1 MEFLDYYKALG
12 VKRSASQDEIKRA
25 YQKLARQHHPDV
37 NPDDLTA
44 ERRFKEVNEANE
56 VLGDPEK
63 RRKYD
68 DLGANWRMYDQAGP
82 SGSPFT
88 GQWSTSASG
97 GYSHDIFGGGS
108 PSSDF
113 FQTFFTGGNPGVRPG
128 GAPTR
133 GRDVEQPI
141 TLTLEEAYKGT
152 TRRLRLATGS
162 GTEQLE
168 VRIPPGVD
176 DGSRVRVA
184 GKGQPGN
191 HGSRSGDLLLLVR
204 LSPHPVFSRQA
215 QDLHVDVQTPVTT
228 AVLGGQVEV
237 HRLHGEPLTLK
248 IPPATQSGQVFRL
261 KGHGMPALSGARNK
275 GDLYATV
282 SVRLPDRLTTEQRR
296 HYEAL
301 AALGDE
307 SVGADLDSE

>member
-12 VKRSASQDEIKRA
+12 VKRSASQNDIKRA
-25 YQKLARQHHPDV
+25 YRKLARQHHPDV
-37 NPDDLTA
+37 NPGDPTA
-44 ERRFKEVNEANE
+44 ERRFKEANEANE

-68 DLGANWRMYDQAGP
+68 DLGTNWKMYDQAGP
-82 SGSPFT
+82 SGSPFA
-88 GQWSTSASG
+88 GHWATSASG
-97 GYSHDIFGGGS
+97 SSPQDIFGGGS
-108 PSSDF
+108 PFSDF
-113 FQTFFTGGNPGVRPG
+113 FQTFFSGGNPGVRPG
-128 GAPTR
+128 ATPTR
-133 GRDVEQPI
+133 GRDVEHPI
-141 TLTLEEAYKGT
+141 TLTLEEAYTGT
-152 TRRLRLATGS
+152 IRRLRLATGP

-184 GKGQPGN
+184 GKGRPSNQ
-191 HGSRSGDLLLLVR
+191 GSRSGDLLLMVR
-204 LSPHPVFSRQA
+204 LSPHPTFSRQA
-215 QDLHVDVQTPVTT
+215 QDLYVDISTPVTT

-237 HRLHGEPLTLK
+237 LRLHGEPLTLK

-261 KGHGMPALSGARNK
+261 KGHGMPALGGARNK
-275 GDLYATV
+275 GNLYATV

-301 AALGDE
+301 AALGNE
-307 SVGADLDSE
+307 STGADSNDE